1 MKIAVCILALVPLI
15 LCPFLPAPG
24 SAQQAGDDGFVPL
37 FNGTVP
43 PDFAVSDPEIIGVP
57 ASTVKTRVF
66 YARKRIAE
74 LMAERGIERA
84 WL

>member
-1 MKIAVCILALVPLI
+1 
-15 LCPFLPAPG
+15 
-24 SAQQAGDDGFVPL
+24 
-37 FNGTVP
+37 
-43 PDFAVSDPEIIGVP
+43 VP

-74 LMAERGIERA
+74 LMAERGLDRA